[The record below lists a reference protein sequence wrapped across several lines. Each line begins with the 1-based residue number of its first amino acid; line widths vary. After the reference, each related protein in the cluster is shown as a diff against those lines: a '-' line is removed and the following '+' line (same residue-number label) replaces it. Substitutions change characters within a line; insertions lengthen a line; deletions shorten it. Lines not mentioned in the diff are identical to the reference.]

1 MTEDLTKLNYNRLME
16 LSKDDKVERCF
27 TQNGKIK
34 FSLKDD
40 PDKKLY
46 TDTIGWFP
54 GLQRAIIH
62 TLKVRAFYTQEYTKN
77 HEINPN
83 FDYIYYLIFI

>member
-1 MTEDLTKLNYNRLME
+1 MTDDLTKLNYNRLME

-40 PDKKLY
+40 PDKKLH
-46 TDTIGWFP
+46 TDTIG
-54 GLQRAIIH
+54 
-62 TLKVRAFYTQEYTKN
+62 
-77 HEINPN
+77 
-83 FDYIYYLIFI
+83 